1 VKMSIV
7 SNTSGKIVAASFTTY
22 DPVQTV
28 GRKVTDQIKIP
39 DGHRMHHVTLPVE
52 LADEILSGNFAKAFS
67 RYTLEVKG
75 KKAVLKPQVS
85 KK

>member
-1 VKMSIV
+1 MKMSIV
-7 SNTSGKIVAASFTTY
+7 TNSSGKIVAASFTSSN
-22 DPVQTV
+22 PVQMV
-28 GRKVTDQIKIP
+28 DRKVTDQIKTP
-39 DGHRMHHVTLPVE
+39 DGHRVHHVNLPVE

-75 KKAVLKPQVS
+75 KKAVLKPQIS